1 MRTTLD
7 IDDEVLLAAKD
18 IARRKNSTAGA
29 VISELARQALTGAT
43 IAPSEVAEPKGFY
56 GFKPLPV
63 EGRVV
68 SNVTVDKL
76 REDEGV

>member
-1 MRTTLD
+1 MRTTLE

-18 IARRKNSTAGA
+18 IARRKHSTAGA

-43 IAPSEVAEPKGFY
+43 TTQSVIAEQAGFY
-56 GFKPLPV
+56 GFQPLPA

-68 SNVTVDKL
+68 SNETVERL
-76 REDEGV
+76 REKEGI

>member
-1 MRTTLD
+1 MMK
-7 IDDEVLLAAKD
+7 VPLAAKD
-18 IARRKNSTAGA
+18 IARRKHSTAGA

-43 IAPSEVAEPKGFY
+43 NAPSAVAESAGFY
-56 GFKPLPV
+56 GFKPLPA

-68 SNVTVDKL
+68 SNQTVEQL

>member
-1 MRTTLD
+1 MRTTLE

-18 IARRKNSTAGA
+18 IARRKHSTAGA

-43 IAPSEVAEPKGFY
+43 TTQSAIAEQAGFY
-56 GFKPLPV
+56 GFQPLPA

-68 SNVTVDKL
+68 SNETVERL
-76 REDEGV
+76 REKEGI

>member
-1 MRTTLD
+1 MRTTLE

-18 IARRKNSTAGA
+18 IARRKHSTAGA
-29 VISELARQALTGAT
+29 VISDLARQALTGAT
-43 IAPSEVAEPKGFY
+43 TARSAVAEPSGFY
-56 GFKPLPV
+56 GFQPLPA

-68 SNVTVDKL
+68 SNETVEKL